1 MWPGVQVL
9 VRPWA
14 PHLNSLS
21 LRLLVN
27 KMRTSTQTLKGA
39 RQRGLSP
46 GRRLLAGNGLLRSS
60 RRRRGALRGAGIER
74 AAAPATKGEAH
85 HDART
90 AATHTSPPQR
100 VAAGVPAPGDVPA
113 GGRQRSGN
121 EGETLRL
128 CYLHMGTTGWHLRGP
143 SSVPGHHRHLQL
155 QKPKTRLQMSQAPG
169 QTGRQAQPFREIR
182 LTWRWALCNS
192 HYKTSN
198 GELSSQGG
206 QQRSFPFGFFS
217 LPSLCIP
224 SHYYYFR
231 WVGGGRV
238 TLSLSL
244 IDTKQNHM
252 STVHHW
258 AHVSGERA
266 GCVLPAR
273 PLELVG
279 ASQPPGP
286 NLVPGH
292 RTEEEAEVQGSWIR
306 VTAGLGLLLRTI
318 QISLLEASVSAWGSL
333 CLKPR
338 GNQSFLEH
346 LR

>member
-206 QQRSFPFGFFS
+206 QQRECNMHSCPPVPRVRQL
-217 LPSLCIP
+217 LPMGPGTASRRLCT
-224 SHYYYFR
+224 
-231 WVGGGRV
+231 W
-238 TLSLSL
+238 
-244 IDTKQNHM
+244 
-252 STVHHW
+252 
-258 AHVSGERA
+258 E
-266 GCVLPAR
+266 LPATAACAPVPPPSPAVTP
-273 PLELVG
+273 PLLPVWMNGCWTSVQFNFLSVLV
-279 ASQPPGP
+279 
-286 NLVPGH
+286 V
-292 RTEEEAEVQGSWIR
+292 
-306 VTAGLGLLLRTI
+306 
-318 QISLLEASVSAWGSL
+318 
-333 CLKPR
+333 
-338 GNQSFLEH
+338 FLF
-346 LR
+346 LNICYP